1 MDAVHAAQEWSAF
14 NRQVLDCQDEAFTL
28 AWYLLGDEALAAQAL
43 QAAVMRVYQRS
54 AAGKSLRWQVLR
66 AVAECAADPRCRLLR
81 GFSTPAEEAGSGAR
95 EGLWLANWLQDL
107 PESERLAA
115 ALVDV
120 LGLSIAD
127 AAAVLDQPQ
136 RVVVQRLTRA
146 RRSLSLRPGVAWR
159 AAQT

>member
-1 MDAVHAAQEWSAF
+1 MDAAHAAQERSAF

-28 AWYLLGDEALAAQAL
+28 AWYLLGDEALAAEAL

-66 AVAECAADPRCRLLR
+66 AVADCAAEPRCRLLR
-81 GFSTPAEEAGSGAR
+81 GFSTPAPDPSGGR